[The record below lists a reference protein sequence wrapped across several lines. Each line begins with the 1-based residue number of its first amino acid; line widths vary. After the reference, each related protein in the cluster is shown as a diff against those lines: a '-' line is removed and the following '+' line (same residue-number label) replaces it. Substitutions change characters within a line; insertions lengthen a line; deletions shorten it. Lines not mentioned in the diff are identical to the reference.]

1 MKKNVIT
8 VVALIAALGFG
19 SQVNAEKILVDFGN
33 DGAYR
38 SLSVSVPDENGN
50 YWNEVGAGADPSNMV
65 TTANSVS
72 TIHLLR
78 VNGHGTDSFNGPA
91 GATSTDTNSPNYFVT
106 KVTNTTF
113 NAAVL
118 GDLGVT
124 NAIFD
129 YFSASA
135 GTNFTFKL
143 AGLDPA
149 KIYSLRFLG
158 SHKYPGGET
167 GGADETRTT
176 RYTVTGGDGTLSDD
190 LVVGVF
196 ASHNENGT
204 ASVVMTPDGS
214 NEILIQVSG
223 LTSTNSGY
231 INAMS
236 IEILDTPPPVPS
248 KIETVLIDL
257 GADNTFRSVS
267 SPSPDANGNYW
278 NSIGFGYVANMLDI
292 NGDPTTI
299 DFGPGAHGRDS
310 YNGPAGATSTDTG
323 SPDYYVT
330 KLASADYDA
339 FALGDLGIDEAI
351 FDYITGTNGGTK
363 GRFQIQGLDPSK
375 KYNLTF
381 FGSHKFDTP
390 GTTTYSVY
398 TDSGF
403 SNLVDSV
410 TLAHNDEAINGQEFV
425 HNKDRTATIAQIAP
439 QAANILYVEFG
450 GPGGANGYL
459 NAMKIEV
466 IPDPVNLLAGWF
478 DDSANGTQTASGAGL
493 IVDLASG
500 GASFRSDYNC
510 IDKFYGSDTNE
521 DYLTGP
527 YDVSASAISL
537 QSNQYV
543 LVTIT
548 NEALD
553 SIALEELRFDWGAR
567 FAGSPRY
574 FYLEY
579 EGGDL
584 AGVTPGTVLWSVTS
598 FGESPTLAGSI
609 TNFHDADVDLTGLAD
624 NSLAQGESATF
635 KIRVGQFGDAGRSL
649 IDNIGFFGSGGS
661 PYFAW
666 SFEYGLTGGEYDDDD
681 NDGQLNIYEFG
692 FGGDPTNGFVDGNL
706 PTYGTM
712 DLDGTNM
719 FAYVYARRMGNSGL
733 NYYLEVNNNLVY
745 GAWTNDGY
753 TVVAET
759 GTIDADFESVTNLV
773 PAVENS
779 KFVRLIIENQ

>member
-1 MKKNVIT
+1 MKNQIRT
-8 VVALIAALGFG
+8 VVAMIAALGLG
-19 SQVNAEKILVDFGN
+19 SGVNAEKILVDFGN

-38 SLSVSVPDENGN
+38 SLSVSEPDENGN

-65 TTANSVS
+65 TTVNSAS

-91 GATSTDTNSPNYFVT
+91 GATSADTNSPNYFVS
-106 KVTNTTF
+106 KVTNSTF
-113 NAAVL
+113 NAVAL

-129 YFSASA
+129 YFSASS

-149 KIYSLRFLG
+149 KIYSLKFFG
-158 SHKYPGGET
+158 SHKYPGGES
-167 GGADETRTT
+167 GGVDETRTT
-176 RYTVTGGDGTLSDD
+176 RYAVTGGEGLQTSD

-196 ASHNENGT
+196 AAHNESAA
-204 ASVVMTPDGS
+204 ASVIATPDV
-214 NEILIQVSG
+214 NDEIIVAVSG

-257 GADNTFRSVS
+257 GSDATYRSLSVD
-267 SPSPDANGNYW
+267 SPDANGNFW
-278 NSIGFGYVANMLDI
+278 NVIGYGYVANMLDI
-292 NGDPTTI
+292 NGDATTI

-310 YNGPAGATSTDTG
+310 YNGPAGATSTATLETDVLNT
-323 SPDYYVT
+323 DI
-330 KLASADYDA
+330 DA
-339 FALGDLGIDEAI
+339 YALGALGINEAA
-351 FDYITGTNGGTK
+351 FDYFVGTNGSSR

-381 FGSHKFDTP
+381 YGSHKFDTP
-390 GTTTYSVY
+390 GSTTYAVY
-398 TDSGF
+398 TDSGY

-410 TLAHNDEAINGQEFV
+410 TLAHNNEPINGQEFV
-425 HNKDRTATIAQIAP
+425 HNKDRLATIAQIAP
-439 QAANILYVEFG
+439 QASNILYVEFG

-459 NAMKIEV
+459 NAMRIDV
-466 IPDPVNLLAGWF
+466 IPDPVNLLGGWF
-478 DDSANGTQTASGAGL
+478 DTTAEGTQSASGADL
-493 IVDLASG
+493 IIDLASG
-500 GASFRSDYNC
+500 GASYVSDYNC

-527 YDVSASAISL
+527 YDVGTSAISL

-553 SIALEELRFDWGAR
+553 SISLEELRFDWGAR

-584 AGVTPGTVLWSVTS
+584 SGVAPGTTLWSITS
-598 FGESPTLAGSI
+598 FAESPTLDGSI
-609 TNFHDADVDLTGLAD
+609 TNFHDTDVDLTGLAD
-624 NSLAQGESATF
+624 NTLSLGQSATF
-635 KIRVGQFGDAGRSL
+635 KIRVDEFGDAGRSL

-666 SFEYGLTGGEYDDDD
+666 SFEYGLTEGEYGDDD

-692 FGGDPTNGFVDGNL
+692 FGGNPTNGFVDGNL
-706 PTYGTM
+706 PEYGTM
-712 DLDGTNM
+712 EVGGTNM
-719 FAYVYARRMGNSGL
+719 FEYVYARRTGNSGL

-745 GAWTNDGY
+745 GTWTNGGY
-753 TVVAET
+753 TEVAET
-759 GTIDADFESVTNLV
+759 GIIDADFESVTNLV
-773 PAVENS
+773 PATEDS
-779 KFVRLIIENQ
+779 KFVRMTIENQ